1 MSIHGKPAKEPWSCI
16 RDSGNAS
23 DTRFQEL
30 VRNHMTQDPD
40 FSTALVRENTD
51 TTPTPL
57 TMRDAL
63 RLIWQAAKYPILGNE
78 DWRVGERMDAEA
90 LERAATAVQ
99 GPDDLPE
106 FAAWI
111 SALRDP
117 KLPDDERDDI
127 LSAIYDV
134 FDPDRD

>member
-1 MSIHGKPAKEPWSCI
+1 
-16 RDSGNAS
+16 
-23 DTRFQEL
+23 L
-30 VRNHMTQDPD
+30 VQDQMTHDPD
-40 FSTALVRENTD
+40 FAAALKWENTD
-51 TTPTPL
+51 ATSAPL

-106 FAAWI
+106 FATWI
-111 SALRDP
+111 AALRDP
-117 KLPDDERDDI
+117 KLPEDQRDDI

>member
-1 MSIHGKPAKEPWSCI
+1 MSIPGKPAKEPWSCI
-16 RDSGNAS
+16 RDNGNAS
-23 DTRFQEL
+23 NTKYQEL
-30 VRNHMTQDPD
+30 VQDQMTHDPD
-40 FSTALVRENTD
+40 FAAALKRENTD
-51 TTPTPL
+51 ATSAPL

-106 FAAWI
+106 FAIWI
-111 SALRDP
+111 AALRDP
-117 KLPDDERDDI
+117 KLPADQRDDI